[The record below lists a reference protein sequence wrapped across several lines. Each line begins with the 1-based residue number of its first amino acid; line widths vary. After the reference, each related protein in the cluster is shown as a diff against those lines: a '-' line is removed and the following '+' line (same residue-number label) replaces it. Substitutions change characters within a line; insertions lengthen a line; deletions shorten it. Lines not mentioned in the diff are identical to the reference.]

1 MASPGSTLW
10 RRFLAVG
17 GPFWQAHSAWRAFG
31 VLLLLLT
38 FILLLNGL
46 NVVGNFLG
54 GSFTTAVADREG
66 HHALTFA
73 LLWAGVFGMLTVVA
87 VFKAFTELRL
97 CLWWRGWLTRHLFD
111 RYLTGR
117 AYHRL
122 KGHATVDNPDQRI
135 TEDVR
140 TFTEQTLAFLL
151 IITNS
156 VITLVLFAGILW
168 AITPW
173 LLLAAVLYAALGSIT
188 TIFLGRRLVKLDVQ
202 QYRKEADLRYDLI
215 QVRTQAESIA
225 LLGGEHEETGRL
237 GMRLGSVVDNM
248 KGIIGLSRNIG
259 FFTTGYEYLT
269 QLIPLVVVAPLVIS
283 GEREVGILW
292 QAQNAFL
299 LVMGAFSIIVK
310 EFQRI
315 SIFGAVIERLGAFL
329 EALGG
334 EPPRS
339 GKGSLI
345 VMEDASRVAFHEVTL
360 LTPGEGR
367 FLVKDL
373 TAEVPLGQRL
383 LILGPRGSG
392 RTSLVRAAAGLW
404 TSGEGRIIRPPLE
417 QVLFMP
423 QQPYLRQGSLRAQLH
438 YATRKL
444 DVSDQEILE
453 ALTAVGFGA
462 VLERVGGLDAE
473 CDWSCVLSTGEQQLL
488 AGAHLL
494 LARPRFAFLDE
505 PASALDEE
513 KTHQLYGALAR
524 TSISYVTASSWAGLR
539 AYHDQVIELRANG
552 DWVFDAISAARPRR
566 RRISSTA
573 LPHQDKT
580 LKPLIKASGTS

>member
-1 MASPGSTLW
+1 MVSPSRTLN
-10 RRFLAVG
+10 RRFLAVA
-17 GPFWQAHSAWRAFG
+17 GPFWKAQARWRAIG
-31 VLLLLLT
+31 ILLLLLA
-38 FILLLNGL
+38 FILLLNAL

-54 GSFTTAVADREG
+54 GSFTTAAAEREG
-66 HHALTFA
+66 NQALTFA
-73 LLWAGVFGMLTVVA
+73 FLWAGVFGMLTVLA

-97 CLWWRGWLTRHLFD
+97 CLWWRQWLTRHLFD
-111 RYLTGR
+111 RYLARR
-117 AYHRL
+117 AYHHL

-156 VITLVLFAGILW
+156 IITLVLFAGILW

-173 LLLAAVLYAALGSIT
+173 LLLAAVAYAGFGSIT

-215 QVRTQAESIA
+215 QVRTQAEAIA
-225 LLGGEHEETGRL
+225 LLGGEREEAGRL

-248 KGIIGLSRNIG
+248 KAIIGLSRNIG

-269 QLIPLVVVAPLVIS
+269 QLIPLVVVAPLVVS

-299 LVMGAFSIIVK
+299 LVMGAFSLIVK

-315 SIFGAVIERLGAFL
+315 SIFGAVIERLGVFL
-329 EALGG
+329 ETLEGRPAGA
-334 EPPRS
+334 EKKPIQ
-339 GKGSLI
+339 I
-345 VMEDASRVAFHEVTL
+345 VEEESRVAFRELTL
-360 LTPGEGR
+360 VTPGEGR
-367 FLVKDL
+367 LLVKDL
-373 TAEVPLGQRL
+373 TADVPAGQRL
-383 LILGPRGSG
+383 LVLGPRGSG
-392 RTSLVRAAAGLW
+392 RTSLLRAAAGLW
-404 TSGEGRIIRPPLE
+404 TSGDGRIIRPPLE

-438 YATRKL
+438 YATRQL
-444 DVSDQEILE
+444 GISDQEMLE
-453 ALTAVGFGA
+453 ALTAVGFDG

-473 CDWSCVLSTGEQQLL
+473 CDWSSVLSIGEQQLL
-488 AGAHLL
+488 AGARLL

-505 PASALDEE
+505 PASGLDENR
-513 KTHQLYGALAR
+513 THRLYGTLAR
-524 TSISYVTASSWAGLR
+524 TSISYVTASSWPGLR
-539 AYHDQVIELRANG
+539 PYHDQVIELGANG
-552 DWVFDAISAARPRR
+552 DWAFDAISTARPKRR
-566 RRISSTA
+566 RKSGTA
-573 LPHQDKT
+573 LALHDRT
-580 LKPLIKASGTS
+580 LKPLMKAGGAS